1 MIEVNIVIFLVIS
14 KYAYKIFKNWKKKEK
29 RKRNTKYT
37 SRSSIIFRWLK
48 KLNFQNQ
55 INQIKISLLQFFFFY
70 KRETISLYRVKKTAN
85 EIYLDEAN
93 EDGYGNGDSFVENLF
108 ANEISPSGGSCETS
122 SEQIVLHKRAERGAH
137 DNSNLSY
144 TYTTSTLNVC
154 Y

>member
-1 MIEVNIVIFLVIS
+1 M
-14 KYAYKIFKNWKKKEK
+14 
-29 RKRNTKYT
+29 
-37 SRSSIIFRWLK
+37 
-48 KLNFQNQ
+48 
-55 INQIKISLLQFFFFY
+55 
-70 KRETISLYRVKKTAN
+70 KKTAN

-137 DNSNLSY
+137 DNSKLSY

>member
-48 KLNFQNQ
+48 KLNFQNRKSNKNFSSP
-55 INQIKISLLQFFFFY
+55 IFFFY

-137 DNSNLSY
+137 DNSKLSY

>member
-48 KLNFQNQ
+48 KLNFQNRKSNKNFSPP
-55 INQIKISLLQFFFFY
+55 IFFFY

-144 TYTTSTLNVC
+144 TYTISTLNVC

>member
-48 KLNFQNQ
+48 KLNFQNRKSNKNFSPP
-55 INQIKISLLQFFFFY
+55 IFFFH
-70 KRETISLYRVKKTAN
+70 KRETISFYRVKKTAN

>member
-1 MIEVNIVIFLVIS
+1 MVID
-14 KYAYKIFKNWKKKEK
+14 KYI
-29 RKRNTKYT
+29 
-37 SRSSIIFRWLK
+37 
-48 KLNFQNQ
+48 
-55 INQIKISLLQFFFFY
+55 FFFY

-144 TYTTSTLNVC
+144 TYTISTLNVC